1 MRTFGIKAAV
11 RVVSGGLV
19 LLGLAGCM
27 ALPSQRE
34 GKLDSHA
41 ACVARCN
48 RDSQVCG
55 DTKAGQSDH
64 TPELNNGMCQRD
76 LKSCLN
82 RCGDPG

>member
-1 MRTFGIKAAV
+1 MRILGIKAAV
-11 RVVSGGLV
+11 AGL
-19 LLGLAGCM
+19 LLAGLTGCM
-27 ALPSQRE
+27 SLPSQRE
-34 GKLDSHA
+34 GKLDTHA

>member
-1 MRTFGIKAAV
+1 MRILGMKAAATALLLA
-11 RVVSGGLV
+11 GLT
-19 LLGLAGCM
+19 GCM

-34 GKLDSHA
+34 GKLDTHA

-55 DTKAGQSDH
+55 DTKAGQSDR